1 MTKLAKPENR
11 EAFARNVE
19 IITMHADLDLAM
31 DLAGGGAGC
40 LPLDVARLTAAIDG
54 LELNSVRNLAV
65 RVLTGSTVPAQEA
78 PVTVSVPA
86 GSQAPWPTEPPA
98 EEGYEPVY
106 VKRDPVHR
114 NAAVPRWPAR
124 SPHRRRPRWQVR
136 LPPGL
141 PCGMTP
147 CSEA

>member
-1 MTKLAKPENR
+1 M
-11 EAFARNVE
+11 
-19 IITMHADLDLAM
+19 TMHPDLDLAM

-65 RVLTGSTVPAQEA
+65 RVLTGSTVPVPAQEA

-98 EEGYEPVY
+98 DEGYEPVY

-114 NAAVPRWPAR
+114 KAAVPTVAGPVAAPTAAAMAGSTAARPAV
-124 SPHRRRPRWQVR
+124 WDDT
-136 LPPGL
+136 LL
-141 PCGMTP
+141 
-147 CSEA
+147 